1 MQTVPRK
8 RIEIFVELPLLR
20 RLLATMDELGLP
32 GYSLMDIS
40 GGRGA
45 GTAWS
50 ESGEIG
56 NASQMVAI
64 VSLIDPDLLEPAL
77 QRIAE
82 IIAGRIGVASISDV
96 EVVVAEAR

>member
-96 EVVVAEAR
+96 EVVAEAR

>member
-1 MQTVPRK
+1 MRTVSRK

-20 RLLATMDELGLP
+20 RLLGAMDELGLP

-40 GGRGA
+40 GGRGG

-56 NASQMVAI
+56 NATQMVAI
-64 VSLIDPDLLEPAL
+64 VSLVDHDLVGPAL
-77 QRIAE
+77 QRISA
-82 IIAGRIGVASISDV
+82 IMAGRVGVASISDV
-96 EVVVAEAR
+96 EVVVAEAH

>member
-1 MQTVPRK
+1 MRTVPRK

-40 GGRGA
+40 GGRGG

-56 NASQMVAI
+56 SATQMVAI
-64 VSLIDPDLLEPAL
+64 VSLVEPDMVEPAL
-77 QRIAE
+77 QRIAA
-82 IIAGRIGVASISDV
+82 IIAGRIGVASICDV
-96 EVVVAEAR
+96 EVVIAEGR